1 MKEQSKLQAAG
12 KKAAKDPSETQTVSF
27 KISSVF
33 IG

>member
-1 MKEQSKLQAAG
+1 MRVQSKLQAAG
-12 KKAAKDPSETQTVSF
+12 KKAAKDRSETQSVSF

>member
-1 MKEQSKLQAAG
+1 MREQSKLQVAG
-12 KKAAKDPSETQTVSF
+12 EKAAKDPSETQTVSL